1 MYTSV
6 HTARHKK
13 QTERISWA
21 IAIFVFSVEWD
32 SLPPHPFATFLVSN
46 SFWFVAAFLQLN
58 LFVNFL
64 IFLSRMEMFSWC
76 LIEVQVIYMKISSLT
91 SCSTHTQQL
100 NEKDWEYHTVWSDW
114 LWLCMMS
121 GHEWGW
127 KSIFFAFPTEID
139 ISIFSSPY
147 SFIHSVIWFKKHI

>member
-32 SLPPHPFATFLVSN
+32 SLPPYPFATFLVSN

-91 SCSTHTQQL
+91 SCSVHSSWMKRI
-100 NEKDWEYHTVWSDW
+100 ESII
-114 LWLCMMS
+114 LCEVTGYDS
-121 GHEWGW
+121 AWCLDTSEGG
-127 KSIFFAFPTEID
+127 KAFFFC
-139 ISIFSSPY
+139 ISHWDRYFNFFLSLL
-147 SFIHSVIWFKKHI
+147 IHSVIWFKKHI